1 MGAEQSVPAGYEID
15 AEQTGGAG
23 AEEELAVINAKPVSA
38 VRRRSAAASRAKT
51 HKAPSGRRNKT
62 RKTK

>member
-23 AEEELAVINAKPVSA
+23 AEEELAAIDAKPVSA
-38 VRRRSAAASRAKT
+38 VRRRPVAARAKT
-51 HKAPSGRRNKT
+51 HKAPAGRRNKT
-62 RKTK
+62 RRAK